1 MFVSV
6 YLVLSF
12 LLTGLYC
19 VFFFLIVFFV
29 LIVLRF
35 FFIICVKGADVT
47 SVY

>member
-35 FFIICVKGADVT
+35 LFIICVKGADVT